1 VKRLFAQLEAIDA
14 KDRLDTILIT
24 GDMTDAGI
32 STEWVDL
39 FEILGRHPGLAE
51 GVLILPVITTST
63 SSTAPTRH
71 AWFCRRAPTG
81 ACARSGLCPP

>member
-39 FEILGRHPGLAE
+39 FEILGRHPGLA
-51 GVLILPVITTST
+51 
-63 SSTAPTRH
+63 
-71 AWFCRRAPTG
+71 
-81 ACARSGLCPP
+81 